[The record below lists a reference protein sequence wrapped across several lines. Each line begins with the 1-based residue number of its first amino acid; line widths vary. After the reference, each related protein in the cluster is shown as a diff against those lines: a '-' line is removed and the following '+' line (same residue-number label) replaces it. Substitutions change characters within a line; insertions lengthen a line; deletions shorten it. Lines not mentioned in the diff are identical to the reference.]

1 MRHGFNDEITM
12 IERPTGPGEATE
24 EWSLFAVAFEAV
36 FIGMCEP
43 IDPTHTLCRL
53 HRLLTVVRNMTDR
66 CYEPKR
72 SCMRFTDQRW

>member
-1 MRHGFNDEITM
+1 MWIVTIISGASGLAAAGASLVEGIAMRHGFNDEITM

-43 IDPTHTLCRL
+43 IDPTTPFA
-53 HRLLTVVRNMTDR
+53 D
-66 CYEPKR
+66 
-72 SCMRFTDQRW
+72 FTGY